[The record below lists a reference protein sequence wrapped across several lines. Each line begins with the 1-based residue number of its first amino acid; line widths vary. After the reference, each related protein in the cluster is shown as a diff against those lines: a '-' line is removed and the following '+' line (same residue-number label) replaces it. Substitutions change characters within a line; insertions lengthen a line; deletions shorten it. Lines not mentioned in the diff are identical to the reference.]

1 MVAVRAF
8 QRRVAKLEQVG
19 KPRRSPLVILYG
31 SFDNFVETAIWPGI
45 RSGAL
50 AEGDMYDIIEGL
62 RAGKR
67 TGLGTDRD
75 DRQECRDAFTPVGV

>member
-50 AEGDMYDIIEGL
+50 AEGDMYDIIEAL
-62 RAGKR
+62 RGWE
-67 TGLGTDRD
+67 TDGTWDR
-75 DRQECRDAFTPVGV
+75 PG